1 VARELKQPP
10 GSYVAV
16 SGGGRAFVPAPL
28 PPKLEWTPDILHAAS
43 EASLVLGRLAGVGA
57 RMRNPHLLL
66 RPFIRREAVLS
77 SRIEGTQATLGELLA
92 DEAGIAV
99 DRAPDDL
106 REVRNY
112 VLALEKGASLLK
124 ELPLSL
130 RLVRELHRVLMK
142 GVRGDSAAPGE
153 FRRIQNWIG
162 PRGATVA
169 SARFVPPPP
178 NEVPGCL
185 AAWEKYLH
193 ERDLP
198 PLLQAALLHY
208 QFEAIHP
215 FIDGN
220 GRVGRLMIVLFLME
234 RGILPSP
241 LLYLS
246 AFFEASRGD
255 YYDLLTGVTERDGW
269 RAWILY
275 FLAGVTEQS
284 TDALGRVEKIET
296 LREKWRQRLASRQ
309 TKTVMALVD
318 RVSANPFVTVGGAA
332 TDLKIA
338 FTTAQRQID
347 WLVKHRIITPQD
359 DAKRGRVY
367 VARELLD
374 ILDAPAAAT
383 GPDQTK
389 VRKRQ
394 RRKRQAPRDAAVA
407 ERRDQRKR

>member
-1 VARELKQPP
+1 MARARALRQPP
-10 GSYVAV
+10 GTYVAV

-28 PPKLEWTPDILHAAS
+28 PPRLVWTPDLLHAVS
-43 EASLVLGRLAGVGA
+43 EADRMLGRLAGLGTRVA
-57 RMRNPHLLL
+57 NPHLLL
-66 RPFIRREAVLS
+66 RPFVRREAVLS

-92 DEAGIAV
+92 DEAGIVV

-106 REVRNY
+106 KEVRNY

-162 PRGATVA
+162 TRGATLA
-169 SARFVPPPP
+169 TARFVPPPP

-185 AAWEKYLH
+185 AAWERYLH

-220 GRVGRLMIVLFLME
+220 GRVGRLMIMLFLME
-234 RGILPSP
+234 RGVLPSP

-246 AFFEASRGD
+246 AFFEASRTD
-255 YYDLLTGVTERDGW
+255 YYDLLTGVTERDDW
-269 RAWILY
+269 RSWIGY
-275 FLAGVTEQS
+275 FLAGVAEQS
-284 TDALGRVEKIET
+284 QDALGRVEKIEA

-309 TKTVMALVD
+309 TKTVMALMD
-318 RVSANPFVTVGGAA
+318 RLTANPFVTVGGASA
-332 TDLKIA
+332 DLKIA

-347 WLVKHRIITPQD
+347 WLVKHRVVTPQD

-367 VARELLD
+367 VARELLA
-374 ILDAPAAAT
+374 ILDAPASAT
-383 GPDQTK
+383 GARYEGTAEKKP
-389 VRKRQ
+389 KR
-394 RRKRQAPRDAAVA
+394 R
-407 ERRDQRKR
+407 

>member
-1 VARELKQPP
+1 VARAKELRQPP
-10 GSYVAV
+10 GPYMAV

-28 PPKLEWTPDILHAAS
+28 PPKLEWTPDLLHAAS
-43 EASLVLGRLAGVGA
+43 EANLVLGRLAGLGA
-57 RMRNPHLLL
+57 RIRNPHLLL
-66 RPFIRREAVLS
+66 RPFMRREAVLS

-92 DEAGIAV
+92 DEAGIEV
-99 DRAPDDL
+99 ERAPDDL
-106 REVRNY
+106 KEVRNY
-112 VLALEKGASLLK
+112 VLAMEKGASLLK

-142 GVRGDSAAPGE
+142 GVRGDSATPGE

-162 PRGATVA
+162 PRGATLA
-169 SARFVPPPP
+169 TARFVPPPP

-185 AAWEKYLH
+185 AAWERYMH

-234 RGILPSP
+234 RGVLPSP

-246 AFFEASRGD
+246 AFFEASRAD
-255 YYDLLTGVTERDGW
+255 YYDLLTGVTEKDGW
-269 RAWILY
+269 SDWIRY
-275 FLAGVTEQS
+275 FLNGVTEQS
-284 TDALGRVEKIET
+284 MDALGRVEKIET

-309 TKTVMALVD
+309 TKTIMALVD
-318 RVSANPFVTVGGAA
+318 RLTANPFITVGGAA
-332 TDLKIA
+332 KDLKIA
-338 FTTAQRQID
+338 FTTAQRRID
-347 WLVKHRIITPQD
+347 ALVRHRIITPQD

-367 VARELLD
+367 VARDLLA
-374 ILDAPAAAT
+374 ILDEPAKGAGTRYEEAD
-383 GPDQTK
+383 G
-389 VRKRQ
+389 RKRK
-394 RRKRQAPRDAAVA
+394 RR
-407 ERRDQRKR
+407 

>member
-1 VARELKQPP
+1 MARVKELRQPP

-28 PPKLEWTPDILHAAS
+28 PPKLDLTPDLLHAAS
-43 EASLVLGRLAGVGA
+43 EASLVLGRLAGLGA
-57 RMRNPHLLL
+57 RIRNPHLLL
-66 RPFIRREAVLS
+66 RPFMRREAVLS

-106 REVRNY
+106 KEVRNY

-142 GVRGDSAAPGE
+142 GVRGDSATPGE

-169 SARFVPPPP
+169 TARFVPPPP
-178 NEVPGCL
+178 NEVPDCL
-185 AAWEKYLH
+185 AAWERYLH

-234 RGILPSP
+234 RGVLPSP

-246 AFFEASRGD
+246 AFFEASRAD
-255 YYDLLTGVTERDGW
+255 YYDLLTGITEKDDW
-269 RAWILY
+269 RSWILY

-284 TDALGRVEKIET
+284 ADALGRVERIEA
-296 LREKWRQRLASRQ
+296 LRDNWRQRLASRQ

-318 RVSANPFVTVGGAA
+318 RLTGNPFITVGGAA
-332 TDLKIA
+332 KDLQIA

-347 WLVKHRIITPQD
+347 TLVRHRIITPQD
-359 DAKRGRVY
+359 DARRGRVY
-367 VARELLD
+367 VARDLLA
-374 ILDAPAAAT
+374 ILDEPAQRGT
-383 GPDQTK
+383 TRLDETNESK
-389 VRKRQ
+389 
-394 RRKRQAPRDAAVA
+394 RRKR
-407 ERRDQRKR
+407 